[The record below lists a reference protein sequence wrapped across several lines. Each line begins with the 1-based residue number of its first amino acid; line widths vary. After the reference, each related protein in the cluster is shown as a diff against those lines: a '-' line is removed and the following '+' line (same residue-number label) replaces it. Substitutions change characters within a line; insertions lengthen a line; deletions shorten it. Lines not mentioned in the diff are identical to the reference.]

1 MSTTN
6 KHTDL
11 TVFPSDRIELVSPGS
26 PWAVP
31 VLFMV
36 LGLACLTIDL
46 PVATYFRGPSF
57 PRFLEEAIE
66 NTEPWGHGV
75 GAALALLGVWSLD
88 HRRRRLIPWLAG
100 ASLGAG
106 LLANLGKLLV
116 SRTRPRDFS
125 PDVVLSDMAVWDTF
139 TSWLPILNGHR
150 GGQSFPSAHTT
161 TAFGLSCFL
170 AAMYPQGRWY
180 FGLLATLVAL
190 QRVRSQAH
198 FPSDVCYGAALGWI
212 VAQACL
218 AGARRT
224 ESIRL
229 ETRDAAGAAAFSD

>member
-1 MSTTN
+1 MSTTT
-6 KHTDL
+6 KHREL
-11 TVFPSDRIELVSPGS
+11 TTSQSDRIELVSPGS

-36 LGLACLTIDL
+36 LGLACLPFDL
-46 PVATYFRGPSF
+46 PVAAYFRGPSF

-88 HRRRRLIPWLAG
+88 HRRRRLIPWLAA

-106 LLANLGKLLV
+106 LLANLGKLIV

-125 PDVVLSDMAVWDTF
+125 LDVALSDMSVWDTF

-170 AAMYPQGRWY
+170 AAMYPQGRGY
-180 FGLLATLVAL
+180 FGLLAVLVAL

-218 AGARRT
+218 AGARRV
-224 ESIRL
+224 E
-229 ETRDAAGAAAFSD
+229 AARTTTATADSPQSC

>member
-1 MSTTN
+1 MPTVIDSTNPPTR
-6 KHTDL
+6 L
-11 TVFPSDRIELVSPGS
+11 TDRIELTSPGS

-31 VLFMV
+31 VLLMV
-36 LGLACLTIDL
+36 LGAACLPIDL
-46 PVATYFRGPSF
+46 SVAAYFRGPGF
-57 PRFLEEAIE
+57 PRFLAEAIE

-75 GAALALLGVWSLD
+75 GVTLALLGVWSLD
-88 HRRRRLIPWLAG
+88 HRRRRLLPWLAA

-106 LLANLGKLLV
+106 LLANLGKLIV
-116 SRTRPRDFS
+116 SRTRPRDF
-125 PDVVLSDMAVWDTF
+125 PLDVVLSNMSVWDTF
-139 TSWLPILNGHR
+139 TSWLPILSGHR

-161 TAFGLSCFL
+161 TAAGLSCFL

-180 FGLLATLVAL
+180 FGLLALLVAL

-218 AGARRT
+218 AEARRT
-224 ESIRL
+224 E
-229 ETRDAAGAAAFSD
+229 AARNAAASGEPANYGT

>member
-6 KHTDL
+6 ELGNPTGAG
-11 TVFPSDRIELVSPGS
+11 PDRIELDSPGS
-26 PWAVP
+26 PWAIP
-31 VLFMV
+31 ALLMV
-36 LGLACLTIDL
+36 LGLACLPIDL
-46 PVATYFRGPSF
+46 PVAAYFRGPSF

-75 GAALALLGVWSLD
+75 GATLALLGVWSLD

-106 LLANLGKLLV
+106 LLANLGKLIV

-125 PDVVLSDMAVWDTF
+125 LDVVLSDMSVWDTF

-150 GGQSFPSAHTT
+150 GGQSLPSAHSA
-161 TAFGLSCFL
+161 TAAGLSCFL
-170 AAMYPQGRWY
+170 AAMYPQGRGF
-180 FGLLATLVAL
+180 FGLLAALVAL

-218 AGARRT
+218 AGARRAEASRAVCPAA
-224 ESIRL
+224 ES
-229 ETRDAAGAAAFSD
+229 DA